1 MPFFDVGSQ
10 FLGFDLGPRN
20 GEIPHPDSG
29 TSLALL
35 FHMTTITLDRVPRIV
50 QGAGALGSIGSLLAD
65 MVSPGTPV
73 LLVVDPGLKGTG
85 MIETARATLQQAKL
99 GVVLFDDVKSDP
111 TMAQVDAAARLARHE
126 KASAVVSIGGGSA
139 LDVGKTVAAICSA
152 EAGASHYG
160 LCANPFPKSTVVNV
174 CVPTTSGTGSET
186 TRTAV
191 LADADH
197 AKIWL
202 WGEEIKA
209 DLVVLDPVLTT
220 GLPAHLT
227 AATGVDA
234 LVHAIEAATNSNANA
249 ANNLYAHE
257 AIQLVMKHLRR
268 AVEKPTDVAARGG
281 VQWAA
286 TLAGIAIDNC
296 GTAIA
301 HNIGHALASLR
312 PIHHG
317 RVVGLALR
325 ATLPWNIENDDGV
338 YAAVAAA
345 MGESANATKLPGA
358 FDRIVRDV
366 GIKVSLSGEGHDGIT
381 VEQLASQMA
390 RPENSAM
397 RRSNRRPVSDA
408 DLAHLA
414 KLMLT
419 ESA

>member
-1 MPFFDVGSQ
+1 
-10 FLGFDLGPRN
+10 
-20 GEIPHPDSG
+20 
-29 TSLALL
+29 
-35 FHMTTITLDRVPRIV
+35 MTTITLDRIPRIV
-50 QGAGALGSIGSLLAD
+50 QGAGTLGTVGSVVAEF
-65 MVSPGTPV
+65 VAPGTPV
-73 LLVVDPGLKGTG
+73 LLVADPGLRGTG
-85 MIETARATLQQAKL
+85 MIDTARTALREAGL
-99 GVVLFDDVKSDP
+99 GVLVFDDVKSDP
-111 TMAQVDAAARLARHE
+111 TMAQVDAAAALARRE
-126 KASAVVSIGGGSA
+126 KASAVVSLGGGSA
-139 LDVGKTVAAICSA
+139 LDVGKTVAAICA
-152 EAGASHYG
+152 APAGASHYG

-197 AKIWL
+197 TKIWL

-209 DLVVLDPVLTT
+209 DVVILDPVLTT

-234 LVHAIEAATNSNANA
+234 LVHAIEAATNVNANA
-249 ANNLYAHE
+249 ANNLYCHE
-257 AIQLVMKHLRR
+257 AIRLVVRHLRR
-268 AVEKPTDVAARGG
+268 AVESPTDIEARAG

-325 ATLPWNIENDDGV
+325 ATLPWNIENDDGC

-345 MGESANATKLPGA
+345 MGEPANANRLPAA
-358 FDRIVRDV
+358 FDRLVRDV
-366 GIKVSLSGEGHDGIT
+366 GIKISLSGEGYDGIT
-381 VEQLASQMA
+381 AEQLAAQMA

-397 RRSNRRPVSDA
+397 RRSNRRPVLDSDLPY
-408 DLAHLA
+408 LAN
-414 KLMLT
+414 LMLAG
-419 ESA
+419 S

>member
-1 MPFFDVGSQ
+1 MS
-10 FLGFDLGPRN
+10 
-20 GEIPHPDSG
+20 
-29 TSLALL
+29 
-35 FHMTTITLDRVPRIV
+35 TITLDRVPRIV
-50 QGAGALGSIGSLLAD
+50 QGAGALGSIGTLVAELVGLAAG
-65 MVSPGTPV
+65 SAPGTPV
-73 LLVVDPGLKGTG
+73 LLVVDPGLRGTG
-85 MIETARATLQQAKL
+85 MIDTARAALRAAGF
-99 GVVLFDDVKSDP
+99 GVLLFDDVKSDP
-111 TMAQVDAAARLARHE
+111 TMAQVDEAAELARRE
-126 KASAVVSIGGGSA
+126 KATAVISLGGGSA
-139 LDVGKTVAAICSA
+139 LDVGKTVAAICGA

-174 CVPTTSGTGSET
+174 CIPTTSGTGSET

-191 LADADH
+191 LGDASH

-209 DLVVLDPVLTT
+209 DVVVLDPTLTT

-227 AATGVDA
+227 AATGIDA
-234 LVHAIEAATNSNANA
+234 LVHAIEAATNANANS
-249 ANNLYAHE
+249 ANNLYCHE
-257 AIQLVMKHLRR
+257 AIRLVVKHLRK
-268 AVEKPTDVAARGG
+268 AVEAPTNIEARAG

-325 ATLPWNIENDDGV
+325 ATLPWNIENDDGT

-345 MGESANATKLPGA
+345 MGESANATRLPRA
-358 FDRIVRDV
+358 FDRLVRDV
-366 GIKVSLSGEGHDGIT
+366 GIKVSLSGEGYDGIT
-381 VEQLASQMA
+381 AEQLAAQMA

-397 RRSNRRPVSDA
+397 RRSNRRPVQDSDLQHFA
-408 DLAHLA
+408 Q
-414 KLMLT
+414 LMLT
-419 ESA
+419 ES

>member
-1 MPFFDVGSQ
+1 
-10 FLGFDLGPRN
+10 
-20 GEIPHPDSG
+20 
-29 TSLALL
+29 
-35 FHMTTITLDRVPRIV
+35 MTTITLDQVPRIV
-50 QGAGALGSIGSLLAD
+50 QGAGALGTVGSVLKELA
-65 MVSPGTPV
+65 PAGTPV
-73 LLVVDPGLKGTG
+73 LLVADPALSSSGLLDAAHIGLREAG
-85 MIETARATLQQAKL
+85 F

-111 TMAQVDAAARLARHE
+111 TMTQVDAAADLARRE
-126 KASAVVSIGGGSA
+126 RATAVVSIGGGSA
-139 LDVGKTVAAICSA
+139 LDVGKTVAAICGAAASA
-152 EAGASHYG
+152 SYYG
-160 LCANPFPKSTVVNV
+160 LCANPFPKAVVTNI

-191 LADADH
+191 LGDAEH

-202 WGEEIKA
+202 WGSEIKA
-209 DLVVLDPVLTT
+209 DVVILDPVLTT

-234 LVHAIEAATNSNANA
+234 LVHAIEAATNANANPY
-249 ANNLYAHE
+249 NNLYAPE
-257 AIQLVMKHLRR
+257 AIRLVVKHLRR
-268 AVEKPTDVAARGG
+268 AVEKPADIEARAA

-325 ATLPWNIENDDGV
+325 ATLPWNIADDDGC
-338 YAAVAAA
+338 YAAVAEA
-345 MGESANATKLPGA
+345 MGESANAKRLPGA
-358 FDRIVRDV
+358 VDRLIRDV

-381 VEQLASQMA
+381 AEQLAVQMA

-397 RRSNRRPVSDA
+397 RRSNRRPVLDA
-408 DLAHLA
+408 DLLHFAN
-414 KLMLT
+414 LMLT
-419 ESA
+419 ES

>member
-10 FLGFDLGPRN
+10 FLGFDLGARN
-20 GEIPHPDSG
+20 GEIPV
-29 TSLALL
+29 
-35 FHMTTITLDRVPRIV
+35 HMTTITLDRVPRIV
-50 QGAGALGSIGSLLAD
+50 QGPGALGTVGTLVAELVA
-65 MVSPGTPV
+65 PGTAV
-73 LLVVDPGLKGTG
+73 LLVADPGLRSTG
-85 MIETARATLQQAKL
+85 MIESARAALREVGL

-111 TMAQVDAAARLARHE
+111 TMAQVDAAADLARRE
-126 KASAVVSIGGGSA
+126 KATAVVSIGGGSA
-139 LDVGKTVAAICSA
+139 LDVGKTVAAICGGQP
-152 EAGASHYG
+152 GASHYG
-160 LCANPFPKSTVVNV
+160 LCANPFPKANVANV
-174 CVPTTSGTGSET
+174 CIPTTSGTGSET

-191 LADADH
+191 LADTDH

-209 DLVVLDPVLTT
+209 DMVVLDPVLTT

-227 AATGVDA
+227 AATGIDA
-234 LVHAIEAATNSNANA
+234 LVHAIEAATNANANP
-249 ANNLYAHE
+249 ANNLYCHE
-257 AIQLVMKHLRR
+257 AIRLVVKHLRN
-268 AVEKPTDVAARGG
+268 AVEKPTDVEARGG

-325 ATLPWNIENDDGV
+325 ATLPWNIENDDGC

-345 MGESANATKLPGA
+345 MGESASATQLPVA
-358 FDRIVRDV
+358 FDRLVRAV
-366 GIKVSLSGEGHDGIT
+366 GLKVSLSGEGHDDIT
-381 VEQLASQMA
+381 AEQLATQMA

-397 RRSNRRPVSDA
+397 RRSNRRPVADSDLLHFA
-408 DLAHLA
+408 N
-414 KLMLT
+414 LMLT
-419 ESA
+419 ES

>member
-1 MPFFDVGSQ
+1 
-10 FLGFDLGPRN
+10 
-20 GEIPHPDSG
+20 
-29 TSLALL
+29 
-35 FHMTTITLDRVPRIV
+35 MTLYTLDRVPRIV
-50 QGAGALGSIGSLLAD
+50 QGAGALGTVGTVVAELVPAGSA
-65 MVSPGTPV
+65 V
-73 LLVVDPGLKGTG
+73 LLVADPGLRGAG
-85 MIETARATLQQAKL
+85 MIDTARAALVKAGL
-99 GVVLFDDVKSDP
+99 GVVLFEDVKSDP
-111 TMAQVDAAARLARHE
+111 AMAQVDAAAERARRE
-126 KASAVVSIGGGSA
+126 KAAAVVSLGGGSA
-139 LDVGKTVAAICSA
+139 LDVGKTVAAICGASS
-152 EAGASHYG
+152 GASHYG
-160 LCANPFPKSTVVNV
+160 LCANPFPKSTVVNI

-202 WGEEIKA
+202 WGKEIKA
-209 DLVVLDPVLTT
+209 DVVILDPVLTT

-234 LVHAIEAATNSNANA
+234 LVHAIEAATNANANP
-249 ANNLYAHE
+249 ANNLYCHE
-257 AIQLVMKHLRR
+257 AIRLVVKHLRR
-268 AVEKPTDVAARGG
+268 AVEKPADLEARAG

-325 ATLPWNIENDDGV
+325 ATLPWNIENDAGC

-345 MGESANATKLPGA
+345 MGEPANATRLPA
-358 FDRIVRDV
+358 AVDRLIRDV

-381 VEQLASQMA
+381 AEQLAEQMA

-397 RRSNRRPVSDA
+397 RRSNRRPVLDSDLLYFA
-408 DLAHLA
+408 Q
-414 KLMLT
+414 LMLT
-419 ESA
+419 ESL